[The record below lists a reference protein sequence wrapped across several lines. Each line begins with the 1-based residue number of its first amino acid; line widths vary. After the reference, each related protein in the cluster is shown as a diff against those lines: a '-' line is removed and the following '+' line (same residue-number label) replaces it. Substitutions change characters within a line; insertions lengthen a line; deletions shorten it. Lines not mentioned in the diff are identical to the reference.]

1 MKSETRWGLV
11 ENDDWCEPEEDAPE
25 NTFTSTFLP
34 QESKLGKAIIHFED
48 YPREYKQ
55 INSSQ
60 SGKHTGI
67 RLNGEEVEQS
77 GDKLWLPLDV
87 ITTAL
92 AVALAVLACLVSQ
105 TIINYQ

>member
-1 MKSETRWGLV
+1 MMIDANRRKTKTPPRTLSLQLSYHKR
-11 ENDDWCEPEEDAPE
+11 DEPGC
-25 NTFTSTFLP
+25 
-34 QESKLGKAIIHFED
+34 LGVDSKAIIHFVD

-77 GDKLWLPLDV
+77 GDKL
-87 ITTAL
+87 
-92 AVALAVLACLVSQ
+92 
-105 TIINYQ
+105 